1 MQKLGVFLNTM
12 GSKYNFIDSFN
23 PDIVLYSE
31 KYKTAIDAFDAGL
44 DKFSFNEFIKKEADE
59 YKNIGDGVTYLVFN
73 KLKDA
78 PNEIVAYFTLCSGA
92 IPYVE
97 RWKVPVEEQEEL
109 GVEYEEVHCGIPA
122 IELKMFAVSQKY
134 QDIFYQ
140 HEDEQMPVSA
150 WILMSII
157 DMVYEMKSS
166 VVGIK
171 ALYLR
176 SVPSAENFYKKNGF
190 DYVLKPMNPFYCID
204 DDFKA
209 MYIPFVQTKIHYD

>member
-1 MQKLGVFLNTM
+1 M
-12 GSKYNFIDSFN
+12 GSKHSFIDDFN
-23 PDIVLYSE
+23 PYIVLCSE
-31 KYKTAIDAFDAGL
+31 EYKSAIDIFDAGL
-44 DKFSFNEFIKKEADE
+44 DNFSFNEFIKKEADE

-73 KLKDA
+73 KQNNESD
-78 PNEIVAYFTLCSGA
+78 EIVAYFTLCSGA

-97 RWKVPVEEQEEL
+97 RWKVPKEEQEEL
-109 GVEYEEVHCGIPA
+109 GLEYEEIHCGIPA

-134 QDIFYQ
+134 QDVFYQ

-166 VVGIK
+166 IVGIK

-176 SVPSAENFYKKNGF
+176 SVPNAEIFYKKNGF

-204 DDFKA
+204 DDYKA